1 MASPFVDMDIVDI
14 GARIVRASLRRER
27 VFRDRFDPLAF
38 PDDILHERYRFSAEG
53 VRYIRSLVEP
63 SVRNATERS
72 CASLWL
78 KRCVWLRYGNLQAI
92 TAQYL
97 NE

>member
-38 PDDILHERYRFSAEG
+38 PDDILHERYRCSAEG
-53 VRYIRSLVEP
+53 I
-63 SVRNATERS
+63 NATFAHLLSR
-72 CASLWL
+72 ASGMPRKEVVLHCGSNGVCGFATGTC
-78 KRCVWLRYGNLQAI
+78 RP
-92 TAQYL
+92 
-97 NE
+97 